1 MVEGGSGG
9 LGGFGVMSGSDS
21 ISATPTSVSSSIPGS
36 QLVSTTGEEESA
48 STATSATG
56 KLLYIKA

>member
-1 MVEGGSGG
+1 MVESGSGG
-9 LGGFGVMSGSDS
+9 LSSVMSGSDS
-21 ISATPTSVSSSIPGS
+21 ISATPTSVSSSVPGS

-56 KLLYIKA
+56 KSPSIG

>member
-1 MVEGGSGG
+1 VRKPITESGGSGG
-9 LGGFGVMSGSDS
+9 LSTVMSGNDS
-21 ISATPTSVSSSIPGS
+21 ISATSVSSVPGS

-56 KLLYIKA
+56 ILIDL